1 MSDVIK
7 FCDKTINKVYE
18 EPVKA
23 KTGLNTKLNSDERN
37 AIFLPVENND
47 ELNKKHLQ

>member
-18 EPVKA
+18 EPEKA
-23 KTGLNTKLNSDERN
+23 KNRIKHKTKL
-37 AIFLPVENND
+37 
-47 ELNKKHLQ
+47 K